1 MGEFSDKV
9 FEAVRRVPRGKV
21 ATYGQIARMIGSP
34 RSARYVGYALRANPA
49 PGIDPASIPC
59 HRIVFKDGRLTDG
72 YAFGGPGEQRRL
84 LEEEGVLLADDKR
97 VDMDACQWDG
107 RPPESAGPSDAA
119 GSAASG
125 GEGGTPGR
133 DECGA
138 SQAAFPTAPP
148 DGFDWARELGD

>member
-9 FEAVRRVPRGKV
+9 FAAVARVPRGKV

-49 PGIDPASIPC
+49 PGADADSIPC

-84 LEEEGVLLADDKR
+84 LEEEGVTFADDTH
-97 VDMDACQWDG
+97 VDLDECLWDG
-107 RPPESAGPSDAA
+107 NID
-119 GSAASG
+119 GSA
-125 GEGGTPGR
+125 EGCVPG
-133 DECGA
+133 DA
-138 SQAAFPTAPP
+138 PTAPP
-148 DGFDWARELGD
+148 DDFDWRRELGED

>member
-9 FEAVRRVPRGKV
+9 FDAVRKVPRGKV

-59 HRIVFKDGRLTDG
+59 HRVVFKDGRLTDG

-84 LEEEGVLLADDKR
+84 LEEEGIAFTEDGR
-97 VDMDACQWDG
+97 VDLDACLWNG
-107 RPPESAGPSDAA
+107 HAPASASAGPSDA
-119 GSAASG
+119 
-125 GEGGTPGR
+125 
-133 DECGA
+133 DGA
-138 SQAAFPTAPP
+138 PTAPP
-148 DGFDWARELGD
+148 PGFDWERELGEDD